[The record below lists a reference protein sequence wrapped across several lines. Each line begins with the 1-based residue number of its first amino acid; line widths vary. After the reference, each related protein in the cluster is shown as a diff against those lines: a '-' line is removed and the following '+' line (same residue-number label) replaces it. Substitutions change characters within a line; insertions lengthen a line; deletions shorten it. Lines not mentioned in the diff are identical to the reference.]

1 VDGSRSGLIE
11 TDSRSAMRRTV
22 FLYDDGVVLCATTRA
37 LDELGILEPSLEA
50 PRTVRELYPDIS
62 DGGFGYLRAGLRSFA
77 AQGWLSEGPALDP
90 SEARLEWTDA
100 GRAAAANRDRY
111 IALGRYLAGFDD
123 NDPAAWGRP
132 WRGDRADRFD
142 ELLDGGLARWRL
154 EGDPS
159 AEQAESMRAHL
170 DAALAIPALLS
181 LRAWGRL
188 GEDGPRLADDGI
200 ERSFGRFLE
209 TLGWVDGDEW
219 TDMGRLARDYVI
231 HFGIVGSYLPML
243 ARLPELYRGE
253 LKVAPDP
260 HSDEAEWHVN
270 RELNVIASA
279 AAHRRYFADA
289 DEIFIDIFGREPLA
303 DQPRF
308 IADMGCGDGSWLV
321 HLHRLI
327 RERTPRGQALESEPL
342 LMVGVDCNEAALD
355 AARRT
360 LADAD
365 VPGLLVFGDVSD
377 PEELGD
383 TLAEHGLPIEDGLHI
398 RSFLDHDRSFTGGDG
413 GVEVAGTSS
422 GAYVDP
428 EGRAVD
434 PADVERDL
442 VTHLRRWTPLVGRH
456 GLVVLEAHCVEPAVA
471 SRHRGA
477 LHSVAFDS
485 YHAYSHQYPVEYSS
499 FIRCCR
505 QAGLERVSHRERH
518 YPSSRPFVAVSLNR
532 LLARRAEDELLPA
545 ISADGDDRGWRPD
558 PGIESEDGEA
568 LHRLL
573 FAAGDLAHPRLWCA
587 PATGYV
593 VAGAL
598 ERIEERIAAGAAG
611 ETVRVLDYGAGTG
624 LAAIELLKACRERGI
639 DRLLS
644 GREMELELHLAD
656 LPSSWFARGYELL
669 RDCSWTRFHSL
680 RADDGSFRPLRE
692 LTDGERMDAVM
703 ANMVFHLIPPAALR
717 ELAAEL
723 ASVIEPGGCLVWSS
737 PDLGPAG
744 PHAVLFHDPNRLLRA
759 KWLRLLAGEG
769 TAPPRGNGGSGGGPS
784 RELLE
789 TADEIRSSLDPAAAL
804 EAERRANRRILPRA
818 HDAAD
823 VAAALRSNLE
833 GEVLT
838 RSHEM
843 LDEEVLEAI
852 LVPSNQGEFISEI
865 ADRERRERTILELM
879 EREVLPEMRAGP
891 AGTALG
897 LNIQWTLGTFTR
909 P

>member
-1 VDGSRSGLIE
+1 MIA
-11 TDSRSAMRRTV
+11 TDRRSAMRRTV
-22 FLYDDGVVLCATTRA
+22 FLYDDGIVLSATMRA
-37 LDELGILEPSLEA
+37 LDELGILEPSLAE
-50 PRTVRELYPDIS
+50 PRSVRELYPEIRA
-62 DGGFGYLRAGLRSFA
+62 GGFGYLRAGLRSLA
-77 AQGWLSEGPALDP
+77 AQGWLADGPALHP
-90 SEARLEWTDA
+90 VEARLEWTDS
-100 GRAAAANRDRY
+100 GRTAAANRNRY
-111 IALGRYLAGFDD
+111 VALGRYLAEFDG
-123 NDPAAWGRP
+123 NDPAEWTRP
-132 WRGDRADRFD
+132 WEADRISRFE
-142 ELLDGGLARWRL
+142 ELLADCLARWEL
-154 EGDPS
+154 EGDPTE
-159 AEQAESMRAHL
+159 EQGEAVRAHL
-170 DAALAIPALLS
+170 DAALSIPALLH
-181 LRAWGRL
+181 LRALDRL
-188 GEDGPRLADDGI
+188 GESEPLLSDDGLDP
-200 ERSFGRFLE
+200 SFGALLE
-209 TLGWVDGDEW
+209 ALGWTEAGGGW
-219 TDMGRLARDYVI
+219 TETGLLARDYVI

-260 HSDEAEWHVN
+260 HNDEPEWHVN

-289 DEIFIDIFGREPLA
+289 DEIFIDIFSREPVA
-303 DQPRF
+303 EQPRF

-327 RERTPRGQALESEPL
+327 SERTLRGERLDSEPL
-342 LMVGVDCNEAALD
+342 VMVGVDCNEAALD
-355 AARRT
+355 AARRR
-360 LADAD
+360 LDAAG

-377 PEELGD
+377 PEELRDG
-383 TLAEHGLPIEDGLHI
+383 LAEHGLAIEDGLHI

-428 EGRAVD
+428 EGRAID
-434 PADVERDL
+434 PAAVERDL
-442 VTHLRRWTPLVGRH
+442 VTHLRRWTPLVGKH

-532 LLARRAEDELLPA
+532 LLARRGEDELLPA
-545 ISADGDDRGWRPD
+545 VSADGGERGWRPD
-558 PGIESEDGEA
+558 PGLESEDGEA

-598 ERIEERIAAGAAG
+598 EQIEERIAGGDAG

-639 DRLLS
+639 DRLLAE
-644 GREMELELHLAD
+644 REMELELHLAD

-723 ASVIEPGGCLVWSS
+723 ASVIEPSGRLVWSS

-744 PHAVLFHDPNRLLRA
+744 PYAVLFHDPNRLLRA
-759 KWLRLLAGEG
+759 KWLRLLAGDG
-769 TAPPRGNGGSGGGPS
+769 MAPAPGNGGSSGGHS

-789 TADEIRSSLDPAAAL
+789 TAAEIRSSLDPAAAL

-833 GEVLT
+833 GEVLM
-838 RSHEM
+838 RSYEM

-852 LVPSNQGEFISEI
+852 FVPSNQGEFISEI